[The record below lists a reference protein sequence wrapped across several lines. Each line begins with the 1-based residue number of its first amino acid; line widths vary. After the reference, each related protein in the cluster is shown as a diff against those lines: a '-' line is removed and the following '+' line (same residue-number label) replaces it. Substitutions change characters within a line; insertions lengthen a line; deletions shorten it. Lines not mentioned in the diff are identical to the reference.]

1 METSKHQIKRNSRK
15 FSKLKPLHNRIV
27 ELYESG
33 TSMTLMS
40 KLLKVSLGSL
50 KEYLITKEIH
60 QPKRRYEF
68 TDKESTLIVSLRK
81 KGHTVKDIALE
92 LNRSEGVVKQK
103 LRQIKKEGE
112 L

>member
-1 METSKHQIKRNSRK
+1 METSEHQKKRNSRK
-15 FSKLKPLHNRIV
+15 FSKLRPVHDRVV

-40 KLLKVSLGSL
+40 KLLEVSLGSL

-60 QPKRRYEF
+60 QPKRRQEF

-103 LRQIKKEGE
+103 CRQLKQEGK